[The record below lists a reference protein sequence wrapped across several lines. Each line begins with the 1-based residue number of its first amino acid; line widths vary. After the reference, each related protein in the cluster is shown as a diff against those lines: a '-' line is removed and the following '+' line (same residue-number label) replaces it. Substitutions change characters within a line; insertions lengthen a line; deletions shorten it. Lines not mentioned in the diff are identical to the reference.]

1 MGKDDYASVGGS
13 LRLKSSAGIS
23 KHKPKKKSKSTKQI
37 LARKTGHEQT
47 DQGANAGASTSD
59 EQLTAEQETEPPK
72 PTKTKAERK
81 FEESRKKK
89 LDQQLLRDAA
99 KSHKERV
106 EEFNKYLS
114 NLSEHHDM

>member
-13 LRLKSSAGIS
+13 LRLKGSAGIS
-23 KHKPKKKSKSTKQI
+23 KHRSKKKSKSTKQI
-37 LARKTGHEQT
+37 LARKE
-47 DQGANAGASTSD
+47 ANEEVDEGASADASVVEERATP
-59 EQLTAEQETEPPK
+59 EQEAEAPK
-72 PTKTKAERK
+72 PTKTEAERK
-81 FEESRKKK
+81 FEEARKKK
-89 LDQQLLRDAA
+89 LDQQLIRDAA